1 MKVREATVNDV
12 HEMHKLIVELAVY
25 EKAGE
30 QVELSSAD
38 LIADGFGEN
47 PLFFA
52 FVAEE
57 NQQVIGMALFYY
69 KYSTWKGKCL
79 YLEDLVVSQA
89 HRRKGVGAALFE
101 RVQAK
106 AKDEKVKRFEW
117 QVLDWNEPAIEFYKK
132 YAVHLEYDW
141 LNCRIFNP

>member
-1 MKVREATVNDV
+1 MKVREANENDV

-25 EKAGE
+25 EKAGD
-30 QVELSSAD
+30 QVELKPAH
-38 LIADGFGEN
+38 LLADGFGEN

-52 FVAEE
+52 LVAEE
-57 NQQVIGMALFYY
+57 NQEVIGLALYYY

-101 RVQAK
+101 RVQAR
-106 AKDEKVKRFEW
+106 AKEEKVKRFEW